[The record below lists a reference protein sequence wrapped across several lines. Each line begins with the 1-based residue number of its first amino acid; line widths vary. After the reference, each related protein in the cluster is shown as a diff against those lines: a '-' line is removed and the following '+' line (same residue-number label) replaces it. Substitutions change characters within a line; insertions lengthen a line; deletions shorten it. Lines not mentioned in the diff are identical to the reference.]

1 MGHRFKCFIR
11 IFNTDDNAIQKAYDH
26 TVDKVFGTV
35 EEIPSGTIIEIGEW
49 NDLPQIEILG
59 VGDDNRCSFCHYF
72 REMVGLDR
80 TKRNN
85 CPFGNDPPSPS
96 CKTAGDSP
104 RQSSRPSPCL
114 DGPRPQGM
122 NGMGRPTLKGLLGE
136 YCRLVGEM
144 DTLKEQQN
152 ELRDE
157 MRRLMDAD
165 GLKKWRGDEG
175 LISVTDKETTRVDN
189 TRLRSLVPQ
198 ELIDKVTVVTHSN
211 QIYIRPAKVKER
223 K

>member
-1 MGHRFKCFIR
+1 
-11 IFNTDDNAIQKAYDH
+11 
-26 TVDKVFGTV
+26 
-35 EEIPSGTIIEIGEW
+35 
-49 NDLPQIEILG
+49 
-59 VGDDNRCSFCHYF
+59 
-72 REMVGLDR
+72 
-80 TKRNN
+80 
-85 CPFGNDPPSPS
+85 
-96 CKTAGDSP
+96 
-104 RQSSRPSPCL
+104 
-114 DGPRPQGM
+114 M